1 MGLWGFN
8 DPIVEAVAF
17 HHEPSKCGSCE
28 FSPVTALHAA
38 QFIIDSNKDN
48 FNVEY
53 EIPAAFDQKYLAD
66 TGVAERL
73 LAWQKLIPA
82 VKDSRHRRVPS

>member
-1 MGLWGFN
+1 
-8 DPIVEAVAF
+8 
-17 HHEPSKCGSCE
+17 
-28 FSPVTALHAA
+28 LHAA

-73 LAWQKLIPA
+73 LALQKLIPA
-82 VKDSRHRRVPS
+82 DKRQQA

>member
-1 MGLWGFN
+1 M
-8 DPIVEAVAF
+8 AR
-17 HHEPSKCGSCE
+17 GS
-28 FSPVTALHAA
+28 SRDRLL
-38 QFIIDSNKDN
+38 IIDSNKDN

-82 VKDSRHRRVPS
+82 VKDSRHRRIPS